1 MANLKWR
8 TMASVAV
15 VVPILALAG
24 CGSKS
29 SPTSTAT
36 FATPPA
42 GPSGVPSA
50 LGTPADASKATR
62 TVVVHAGD
70 DLKYQPASI
79 SVKVGETITFQ
90 VVNDGKAQ
98 HDFVLGDAKTQD
110 DHQASMAGMQ
120 AGSQMLMPDAS
131 NAVHIPPAQTK
142 SITWTFTTAGSTLYG
157 SHEPGDYAGGMK
169 GTITVS

>member
-1 MANLKWR
+1 MKAHLKGWR
-8 TMASVAV
+8 TVWAALAV
-15 VVPILALAG
+15 VVLAG
-24 CGSKS
+24 CGGGG
-29 SPTSTAT
+29 SPASTAST
-36 FATPPA
+36 ASGAPPA
-42 GPSGVPSA
+42 
-50 LGTPADASKATR
+50 LGSPGDATKATR

-70 DLKYQPASI
+70 DLKYQPATI
-79 SVKVGETITFQ
+79 SVKAGETITFQ

-120 AGSQMLMPDAS
+120 PGSQMVMPDAS
-131 NAVHIPPAQTK
+131 NAVHIPAAQTK
-142 SITWTFTTAGSTLYG
+142 SITWTFTTAGSTLYA